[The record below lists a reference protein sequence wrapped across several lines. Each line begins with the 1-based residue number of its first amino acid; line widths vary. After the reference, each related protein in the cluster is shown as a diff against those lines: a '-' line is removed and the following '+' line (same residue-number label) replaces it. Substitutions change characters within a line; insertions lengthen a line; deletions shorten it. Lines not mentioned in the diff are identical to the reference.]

1 MLKCQQLLVFVIMLV
16 CFFCT
21 SVTFASNEVE
31 TLKQQ
36 GEVFFEKNDYDKA
49 IECYKK
55 IDKLEKAQAEL
66 KKYSQHLE
74 DLVNERTRA
83 LAVAHTKL
91 SNIINYC
98 ADGII
103 IIDAQGNIEQ
113 VNPACENM
121 TGLSEF
127 ALTSMKIQE
136 IAYTDK
142 NEYNKADSGTI
153 KNTILGLSCDKSE
166 FLLRDLYIRN
176 SLSGEYIPV
185 EINFASL
192 SHEDDLMKEKYIGV
206 IRNFTTQKEA
216 ERLRDDFI
224 ATLTHDLRTPLLAAI
239 QTLNFFLEGSL
250 GEITEQQKTL
260 LSTMKQ
266 SNEDLLGLVNAL
278 LEVYRFESGKL
289 NLCKTV
295 FNVSDLL
302 SQCYNELEPL
312 AQNKNITFNIHG
324 DLSEELLIDAD
335 RAEIKRVIM
344 NLCGNALNYTNNGG
358 TIDIYLKAQ
367 NGDFIFSVVDDGNG
381 IPKEDIP
388 NLFMR
393 FSQGTSKKRSTGTG
407 LGLYLSRQIVEAHG
421 GKIWV
426 ESKVNKGSEF
436 TFILTNVVAESRA
449 V

>member
-1 MLKCQQLLVFVIMLV
+1 MYDINMSLGKILYVDDDKLL
-16 CFFCT
+16 T
-21 SVTFASNEVE
+21 STFSTLMKVE
-31 TLKQQ
+31 GYEDVVVYNNPL
-36 GEVFFEKNDYDKA
+36 EA
-49 IECYKK
+49 IEYLKKETPDLIISDFLMPEMNGLEFLRHAKELYPETSMILLTAYADKENAIKTINEIGVYKYIEKPWDNDDLIMNIKNGIERSHLLADLRDK
-55 IDKLEKAQAEL
+55 IEKLEEAQSEL

-74 DLVNERTRA
+74 ELVAQRTKA

-103 IIDAQGNIEQ
+103 IIDSQGNIEQ

-127 ALTSMKIQE
+127 ALVSMKIQE

-142 NEYNKADSGTI
+142 NEYNKADANTI

-192 SHEDDLMKEKYIGV
+192 SQDDDPKEKFIGV
-206 IRNFTTQKEA
+206 IRNFTAQKEA

-239 QTLNFFLEGSL
+239 QTLNFFLEGSM
-250 GEITEQQKTL
+250 GELSEQQKTL
-260 LSTMKQ
+260 LATMKQ

-295 FNVSDLL
+295 FNFNDLVE
-302 SQCYNELEPL
+302 QCYNELESL
-312 AQNKNITFNIHG
+312 AESKNIKFNISAN
-324 DLSEELLIDAD
+324 LSEELLIDAD
-335 RAEIKRVIM
+335 RAE
-344 NLCGNALNYTNNGG
+344 L
-358 TIDIYLKAQ
+358 
-367 NGDFIFSVVDDGNG
+367 
-381 IPKEDIP
+381 
-388 NLFMR
+388 
-393 FSQGTSKKRSTGTG
+393 
-407 LGLYLSRQIVEAHG
+407 
-421 GKIWV
+421 
-426 ESKVNKGSEF
+426 
-436 TFILTNVVAESRA
+436 
-449 V
+449 